1 MENQSI
7 DAGFSNAGQITMQIQ
22 ENLRIA
28 GKWGR
33 FLAILGFIGLGFMIM
48 GSVTVFA
55 LVSNSGV
62 SGSNGI
68 TMAGVGTLYL
78 LIGILYFFPT
88 LFLLRLS
95 NAALRTG
102 LHGNEVDLEEMTLN
116 LKKLFKFIGILTI
129 ITIGI
134 YILVIIFSLIA
145 VAMH

>member
-1 MENQSI
+1 MENQTI
-7 DAGFSNAGQITMQIQ
+7 DAGFSNTSSITTQIQ

-33 FLAILGFIGLGFMIM
+33 FLAILGFIGLGFMIL
-48 GSVTVFA
+48 GSISMFA
-55 LVSNSGV
+55 FISNSRI
-62 SGSNGI
+62 SGSNGM
-68 TMAGVGTLYL
+68 TMSGIGFLYL
-78 LIGILYFFPT
+78 AIGILYFFPT

-95 NAALRTG
+95 NAALNTG
-102 LHGNEVDLEEMTLN
+102 LYGNETDLEEMTLN

-145 VAMH
+145 LVA